1 LLLYHGNCMLLFLV
15 SNGLCFVF
23 IFQVGSVIKNPEI
36 SALVP
41 ILLSALMDPNA
52 HTKHSLDIL
61 LQVIRPKIA
70 FSRTVGFRLLASL
83 RQSRIQ
89 DWLLLFRFTSSCF
102 FGRLL
107 LLTP

>member
-1 LLLYHGNCMLLFLV
+1 ML
-15 SNGLCFVF
+15 CF

-61 LQVIRPKIA
+61 LQVMRPKIV
-70 FSRTVGFRLLASL
+70 FSLTVGF
-83 RQSRIQ
+83 
-89 DWLLLFRFTSSCF
+89 
-102 FGRLL
+102 
-107 LLTP
+107 